1 MKMLVLLEV
10 EVSKT
15 VAETMQRTGFELSPD
30 GTCLQVKVP
39 NSPAI
44 PQRKTKVAFVT
55 HPKHP
60 LKDLLQ
66 TLAAEPEAP
75 PVAAAQPESK

>member
-44 PQRKTKVAFVT
+44 PQRKTKVVFVG
-55 HPKHP
+55 HPKHTIQE
-60 LKDLLQ
+60 LLQ
-66 TLAAEPEAP
+66 VLSTEKPVPVVEPA
-75 PVAAAQPESK
+75 PESK

>member
-39 NSPAI
+39 NCPAI
-44 PQRKTKVAFVT
+44 PQRKTKVAFVG
-55 HPKHP
+55 HPKHNVADI
-60 LKDLLQ
+60 LEI
-66 TLAAEPEAP
+66 LAKEPAP
-75 PVAAAQPESK
+75 VTEPTPESK